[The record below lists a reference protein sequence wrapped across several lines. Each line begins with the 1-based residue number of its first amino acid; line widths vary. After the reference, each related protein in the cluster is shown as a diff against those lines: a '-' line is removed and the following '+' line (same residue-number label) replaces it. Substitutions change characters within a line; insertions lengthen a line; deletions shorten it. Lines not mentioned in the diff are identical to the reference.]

1 MEAIPL
7 LLVYC
12 FCIKFLNRNTLIF
25 VVSAKYWV
33 NLRLSPEFDPFP
45 DKIGGLDGE

>member
-12 FCIKFLNRNTLIF
+12 FCIKFLNRNKLIF
-25 VVSAKYWV
+25 AVFVKYRV
-33 NLRLSPEFDPFP
+33 NLRLCPDFDPLP